1 MELVIGLGLGP
12 KVGLLGL
19 GSMGLSLGLSLGLVH
34 GFQLRNEPLL
44 LGLPPYKGEF
54 GFGSLH

>member
-1 MELVIGLGLGP
+1 MGLSLGP
-12 KVGLLGL
+12 KVELLGL
-19 GSMGLSLGLSLGLVH
+19 GSMGFSLGLSLELVH
-34 GFQLRNEPLL
+34 GFELRNEPLL